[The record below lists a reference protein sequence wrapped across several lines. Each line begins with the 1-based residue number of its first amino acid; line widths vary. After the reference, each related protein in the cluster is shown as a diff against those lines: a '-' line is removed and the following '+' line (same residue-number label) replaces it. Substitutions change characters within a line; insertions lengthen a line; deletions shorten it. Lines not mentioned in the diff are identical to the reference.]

1 MAKIV
6 SLQGSGHELYGYPG
20 YGSLLLGSSGLE
32 QNMPPSAGPP
42 NTAGLMG
49 GLMFSGAPYHPG
61 YTAHNIQVRIHNREK
76 IYVSQG
82 ADSPPPPLHIAKI
95 GRNHLK
101 RGNYPP
107 SSPLG

>member
-1 MAKIV
+1 MATSV
-6 SLQGSGHELYGYPG
+6 SFQGSGHELYGYPG

-49 GLMFSGAPYHPG
+49 GLMFTGGAPYHPG
-61 YTAHNIQVRIHNREK
+61 YTAHNIQVRILNREK

-82 ADSPPPPLHIAKI
+82 ADSFPPPP
-95 GRNHLK
+95 
-101 RGNYPP
+101 PM
-107 SSPLG
+107 